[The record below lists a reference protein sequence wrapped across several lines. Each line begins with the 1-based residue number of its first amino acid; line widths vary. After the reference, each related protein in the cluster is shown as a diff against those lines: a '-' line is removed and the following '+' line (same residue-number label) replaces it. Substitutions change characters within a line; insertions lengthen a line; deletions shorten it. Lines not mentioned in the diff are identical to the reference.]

1 MFACH
6 FTVIQLISSA
16 FLANMEGEHMPW
28 GHRGLANVVHCED
41 HLLSASSHRPPHS
54 TTSSFSVTFQR
65 ISRPLHARVLH
76 SWPAGSYALRR
87 GADALVRVAACLG
100 GSVAATI
107 RAASSMGPPWHR
119 YGLGCEAS
127 ARGEWLTLGTR
138 NVTEEKVASLEIL
151 AAYKC
156 SPSQFS
162 GWENMKKTVDE
173 ILESSQCVLG
183 NGCASNVMVA
193 TLMNRITDYFK
204 TRYTWQFSYW
214 CKAISQQMCV
224 HLVYYLLESCRTRSP
239 GCLIILPIGH

>member
-1 MFACH
+1 
-6 FTVIQLISSA
+6 
-16 FLANMEGEHMPW
+16 MPW

-127 ARGEWLTLGTR
+127 ARGEWLTCGTR

-173 ILESSQCVLG
+173 ILESRQCVLG